1 MPVTLYKIRNQ
12 AFYAMVWVLLV
23 VLAAIIIFPFF
34 WALSSSFKIKQDIIG
49 EGFSLLPRRWT
60 IQNYVDVFV
69 RAPFLTFF
77 WNSIVVSFAATAF
90 ALLTSVSAG
99 YVFAKFSFPAK
110 NFCFLLILVTLMM
123 PIQVY
128 VIPIFLTMKVVGI
141 INTLAVLVLPWIIM
155 SSGIFFLRQ
164 NIEQIPDELVDAA
177 RIDGCS
183 EYRVLYMLITPL
195 VKSAI
200 VAIGIISFRVV
211 WNAFF
216 WPLIVINDVELF
228 TVNLGM
234 MYFQRQ
240 FTIEYAINMAA
251 ALISSVP
258 PLAIF
263 IVFRRQI
270 LENISLGGLK
280 L

>member
-1 MPVTLYKIRNQ
+1 MALTVYRVKRSGFAL
-12 AFYAMVWVLLV
+12 MVFLLLV
-23 VLAAIIIFPFF
+23 ILAVVTIFPFF

-49 EGFSLLPRRWT
+49 AGFSLLPRRWT
-60 IQNYVDVFV
+60 LDNYRDVFI
-69 RAPFLTFF
+69 RAPFMTFF
-77 WNSIVVSFAATAF
+77 LNSILVSTVATVF
-90 ALLTSVSAG
+90 ALITSISAG
-99 YVFAKFSFPAK
+99 YVFAKFKFPTK
-110 NFCFLLILVTLMM
+110 NFWFILILGTLMM

-128 VIPIFLTMKVVGI
+128 VIPIFLTMKVVGL
-141 INTLAVLVLPWIIM
+141 INTLPVLIIPWIIM

-164 NIEQIPDELVDAA
+164 NIEQIPDELIDAA

-183 EYRVLYMLITPL
+183 EYRVLVWLITPL
-195 VKSAI
+195 VKAAA
-200 VAIGIISFRVV
+200 VAIGIISFRAV
-211 WNAFF
+211 WNA
-216 WPLIVINDVELF
+216 INDVEKF

-258 PLAIF
+258 PLAMF
-263 IVFRRQI
+263 VVFRRQI